1 MVGLPLLL
9 VALAIGAYVFVAQ
22 IRSTSSSPT
31 SPQSIA
37 QDESQA
43 TSAVAATN
51 LQSARAA
58 MQVWFAANNT
68 YAGATVP
75 PGSGVFLVRAD
86 TSGYCLQAGAG
97 TTAMHEAGPGGQP
110 VPGPC

>member
-1 MVGLPLLL
+1 MGRVVGLPLLL

-51 LQSARAA
+51 LQHSLPMPAREI
-58 MQVWFAANNT
+58 
-68 YAGATVP
+68 G
-75 PGSGVFLVRAD
+75 
-86 TSGYCLQAGAG
+86 
-97 TTAMHEAGPGGQP
+97 EAGNVGLDEVLAQLHLVDTQILAIGDLHRGKNASKRINQCHRCFPST
-110 VPGPC
+110 